1 MPTDLRPP
9 SPGPR
14 PATPLT
20 VALGSFDGV
29 HLGHQQIIRRAA
41 EIAAGLDG
49 LTAVLTYDPLPA
61 QVIYPDFTYVLTTLA
76 EKKTLLTELGVEYIC
91 LLRFDAELRGTAA
104 SDFIRHYV
112 IESLHPAAVV
122 VGHDHRFGSR
132 GTGDAGL
139 LRRTLEPLGT
149 KVEVV
154 PEILLR
160 GVPVRSTTIREHLLL
175 GHVHLA
181 AELLGRCYAMS
192 GTIVPGLGTGR
203 RLGFPTINLRPF
215 ERETLVPA
223 DGVYLCRVDAAGRTF
238 DGLLNIGHRP
248 TFGGETRT
256 IEAHLLDVELA
267 ESPRS
272 AVFRLVDR
280 LRPERRFESPA
291 ALASRIADDVATA
304 RKMFAR
310 LAANR
315 NLDSQP
321 ASNSL

>member
-1 MPTDLRPP
+1 MV
-9 SPGPR
+9 
-14 PATPLT
+14 

-29 HLGHQQIIRRAA
+29 HLGHQQIIRRASQ
-41 EIAAGLDG
+41 IAAGLGG

-61 QVIYPDFTYVLTTLA
+61 QLIYPDFTYVLTTLA
-76 EKKTLLTELGVEYIC
+76 EKKALLAELGVGYIC

-104 SDFIRHYV
+104 PDFIRRHI

-132 GTGDAGL
+132 GAGDADL
-139 LRRTLEPLGT
+139 LSRTMEPLGM
-149 KVEVV
+149 KVDVV

-175 GHVHLA
+175 GHVGLA

-192 GTIVPGLGTGR
+192 GMIVPGTGTGR

-238 DGLLNIGHRP
+238 DALLNIGHRP

-256 IEAHLLDVELA
+256 IEAHLLDVELP

-280 LRPERRFESPA
+280 IRPERRFENPA
-291 ALASRIADDVATA
+291 ALASQIARDVETA
-304 RKMFAR
+304 RAAFAR
-310 LAANR
+310 PPAGR
-315 NLDSQP
+315 NLDSRP
-321 ASNSL
+321 PSNSL